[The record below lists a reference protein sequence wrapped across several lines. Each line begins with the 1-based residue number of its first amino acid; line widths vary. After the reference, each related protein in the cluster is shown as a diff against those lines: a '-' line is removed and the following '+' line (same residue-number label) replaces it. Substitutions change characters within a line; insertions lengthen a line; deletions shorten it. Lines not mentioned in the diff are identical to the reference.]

1 MWLVMCLLFGFDV
14 NATFELVRAGPAA
27 GALLFVGRGRPGA
40 GDAADRAV
48 AGLVQRVVRDLVDL
62 DVGPDALLVPV
73 GEGVELPDAVAV
85 RPLQLRGRRPA
96 RRLVAADARD
106 PGVVRTKRL
115 EQWLDLADVATAV
128 RVAFPEIRALA
139 LVLLRDRDYLRALE
153 REPVPLDEPVARLI
167 ALAEEELR
175 VQLDYWDVEPEL
187 RDHVHE
193 HRRLLLPGARQAELV
208 AELLVAP
215 AKQVLRGHRLEID
228 LRDGSHEEGARGGT
242 RGSPALSSTSFSV
255 SPRRPSR
262 SVSSGITSSGGMFP
276 RLTFGPNSFTKQ
288 ACDSFVGASKTRSE
302 TAISWTISSTRPVR
316 ISPVGR

>member
-27 GALLFVGRGRPGA
+27 GALLLVGRGRPGA
-40 GDAADRAV
+40 GNAADRAI
-48 AGLVQRVVRDLVDL
+48 ARLVQRVVRNLVDL

-73 GEGVELPDAVAV
+73 GERVEFPDAVAV
-85 RPLQLRGRRPA
+85 RPLQLRRRRAA
-96 RRLVAADARD
+96 RRLVSADAGD
-106 PGVVRTKRL
+106 PAVIRFERL
-115 EQWLDLADVATAV
+115 QQWLDLADVAAAV

-139 LVLLRDRDYLRALE
+139 LVLLGDRDHLRALE
-153 REPVPLDEPVARLI
+153 REPVALDKPVARLV

-175 VQLDYWDVEPEL
+175 VQLDHGDVEPEL
-187 RDHVHE
+187 RDHVHQ
-193 HRRLLLPGARQAELV
+193 HRRLLLPRACQAELV
-208 AELLVAP
+208 AELLVPP
-215 AKQVLRGHRLEID
+215 AKELLGRHRLEVE

-255 SPRRPSR
+255 SPRSPSR

-276 RLTFGPNSFTKQ
+276 RLTFGPNSFTNQ
-288 ACDSFVGASKTRSE
+288 ACDSFVGASKRRSE
-302 TAISWTISSTRPVR
+302 TSISWTISSTRPVR